1 MNLSEEE
8 TKKELVPVIKNDFQF
23 IIGVLFIGVF
33 NYAIFM
39 LFIYSYGKFKYLQT
53 AFGGLL
59 MIIVPMCFV
68 FAVIFEIAVLY
79 GSKQEAKNQNNK
91 EKANGGE

>member
-8 TKKELVPVIKNDFQF
+8 NKIELVPVINSDFQF
-23 IIGVLFIGVF
+23 IIAVLIIFIF
-33 NYAIFM
+33 NYVLYM
-39 LFIYSYGKFKYLQT
+39 LFIYLYNKFEYLQT
-53 AFGGLL
+53 AFSGLL

-79 GSKQEAKNQNNK
+79 GSKQEAKNKNNT
-91 EKANGGE
+91 EMANDGE